1 MPLIAANLRCPCS
14 YPIVKVFGTGGQRC
28 ITLNLGKSEN
38 QLWFE
43 TFRFQRS
50 YICMN
55 LLLPERR
62 GKRINALKGLGAI
75 LVVATVAFVAVPFGI
90 DEHAAICGEAVGI
103 PHDSVISDV
112 DILAPAI
119 NLGYHDETI
128 DGAQAI
134 Y

>member
-1 MPLIAANLRCPCS
+1 
-14 YPIVKVFGTGGQRC
+14 
-28 ITLNLGKSEN
+28 
-38 QLWFE
+38 
-43 TFRFQRS
+43 
-50 YICMN
+50 MN

-62 GKRINALKGLGAI
+62 GKRINARKGLGAI
-75 LVVATVAFVAVPFGI
+75 LAVATVAFVAVPFGI

-128 DGAQAI
+128 DG
-134 Y
+134 